1 MEKNQPNVQ
10 NPKRNKTGKKKKE
23 MENSNRNKARIH
35 FSKGDKLSKFAM
47 FEKYYKSMSGKFF
60 RLDKRKRRKRI
71 VLIVSFFFS
80 LLE

>member
-23 MENSNRNKARIH
+23 MENSNRNKARIY

-47 FEKYYKSMSGKFF
+47 FEKYYKPMSDKFF

-71 VLIVSFFFS
+71 ALIVSFFFS